1 LHPEAPPA
9 LTPKDQ
15 APPYEVRCG
24 LASNGTVT
32 EAIYEAGFNTSTR
45 FCEESTDMLGMRH
58 WLAAK

>member
-1 LHPEAPPA
+1 VFEAPPA

-45 FCEESTDMLGMRH
+45 FCEESTDMLGIRH